1 MDKEN
6 EVEGCGTEKVVT
18 ADFFNQED
26 TSLPDNGFEGL
37 PTKTVELDHT
47 EESIK
52 VTVEDPTEEAATSE
66 PEDNRRDVNNID
78 TSEDFNVKLSDQPV
92 SHEESL
98 VFEID
103 ISDDDGPPRLH
114 LETPEREEISPTQQ
128 EKNTAEE
135 ESTAAPAVKEDINH
149 EEYLQLLQELREER
163 VKASQHSSQLQMK
176 LAEYFCKKARDDSQ
190 LEREL
195 PVSEQL
201 QGYGKRINILT
212 ELKQQLTS
220 DSETAQQQAQELS
233 FQCQE
238 KLDKV
243 GHIVRVCAGRRVC
256 LKFICVL
263 RRFVDR

>member
-1 MDKEN
+1 MDEEN
-6 EVEGCGTEKVVT
+6 EVRSGTEKVVT

-26 TSLPDNGFEGL
+26 TSFPDNGLEGL
-37 PTKTVELDHT
+37 PAETVESDHT

-52 VTVEDPTEEAATSE
+52 VTVEDTSE
-66 PEDNRRDVNNID
+66 PEDNSRDELAAVDNIN
-78 TSEDFNVKLSDQPV
+78 TSEDLDVKLSDQPV

-114 LETPEREEISPTQQ
+114 LETPEREEISPIQE
-128 EKNTAEE
+128 EKNTAEG
-135 ESTAAPAVKEDINH
+135 ESTAAPADKEDINH

-176 LAEYFCKKARDDSQ
+176 LAEYFCMKARDDSQ

-201 QGYGKRINILT
+201 QGYEKHINILT

-233 FQCQE
+233 LQCQE

-243 GHIVRVCAGRRVC
+243 GHIVRVCAGLRVC
-256 LKFICVL
+256 LK
-263 RRFVDR
+263 